1 MTLTRG
7 TRIGSFEIVG
17 LLGAGGMGEV
27 YRALDPRLG
36 REVAIKILPAA
47 FTTDADRL
55 ERFERE
61 ARVLAAINHPNIG
74 SIYHVEDYG
83 NLRALVLEL
92 VEGETLAERL
102 QTRGALP
109 AAEALEISRQIAEA
123 LDAAHE
129 KGIVHRDLKPANI
142 KISSE
147 GVVKVLDFG
156 LAKAVVSSGAEHRC
170 TRRAPTRAKE
180 FLLGTAAYMSPEQ
193 ARGLPVDKRGD
204 IWAFGCVLYE
214 MLTGRAAFG
223 APTTSDV
230 IARILGGEPDWTAL
244 PADSS
249 QGVIRGL
256 KRCLERDTK
265 RRLRDLGDS
274 DLALQPGVTTLPPPA
289 SRWKLAPL
297 ILVAAVASLATG
309 LALTQVRRGVQPE
322 SPLTRF
328 VMPVSVTQSV
338 AFTVSPDGRRIAFV
352 GVGADRAP
360 RLWIRSLDTLEER
373 PVSGTEGEV
382 GPNTTLFWSPD
393 GRSVGF
399 YADGR
404 VKKVD
409 SLGGVPQLVCTA
421 RSVLVGGSWS
431 RDNVIIMGNTAGG
444 LLRCPAGGG
453 DSTPVTATRN
463 PSSLHL
469 LSHIPAGPTSR
480 LGTCISRGPTP
491 PRTACSSRTWRAS
504 LAISPWNACSEPDS
518 AAPMCQPMSAPGR
531 ILFVRDQA
539 LYAVPF
545 DPTRRVLTGEAVQ
558 IAAPIGSFRDGAFFS
573 ASANL
578 LVYRENCQTFSSN
591 GGAGQARS
599 WARLGNPGRTPGLH
613 SRPRPPVSLSSRKT
627 VSAGPIR
634 TSGSWI

>member
-74 SIYHVEDYG
+74 SIYHVADYG

-92 VEGETLAERL
+92 VEGDTLAERL
-102 QTRGALP
+102 QIARALP

-156 LAKAVVSSGAEHRC
+156 LAKAVVSSGAEH
-170 TRRAPTRAKE
+170 PLHSTRADTRE
-180 FLLGTAAYMSPEQ
+180 GILLGTAAYMSPEQ

-249 QGVIRGL
+249 QGVIQGL

-265 RRLRDLGDS
+265 RRLRDLGDL
-274 DLALQPGVTTLPPPA
+274 DLALQPGATTLPPPA

-297 ILVAAVASLATG
+297 ILVAAVASLVTG
-309 LALTQVRRGVQPE
+309 LALTQFRRGGQPE

-328 VMPVSVTQSV
+328 VMPMSVTVGSIRGLPRRPTNRV
-338 AFTVSPDGRRIAFV
+338 CGCGR
-352 GVGADRAP
+352 G
-360 RLWIRSLDTLEER
+360 
-373 PVSGTEGEV
+373 
-382 GPNTTLFWSPD
+382 
-393 GRSVGF
+393 
-399 YADGR
+399 
-404 VKKVD
+404 
-409 SLGGVPQLVCTA
+409 
-421 RSVLVGGSWS
+421 
-431 RDNVIIMGNTAGG
+431 
-444 LLRCPAGGG
+444 
-453 DSTPVTATRN
+453 
-463 PSSLHL
+463 
-469 LSHIPAGPTSR
+469 
-480 LGTCISRGPTP
+480 
-491 PRTACSSRTWRAS
+491 PRTAS
-504 LAISPWNACSEPDS
+504 
-518 AAPMCQPMSAPGR
+518 
-531 ILFVRDQA
+531 V
-539 LYAVPF
+539 
-545 DPTRRVLTGEAVQ
+545 DPIPRHAR
-558 IAAPIGSFRDGAFFS
+558 
-573 ASANL
+573 
-578 LVYRENCQTFSSN
+578 
-591 GGAGQARS
+591 GGASQRH
-599 WARLGNPGRTPGLH
+599 GR
-613 SRPRPPVSLSSRKT
+613 
-627 VSAGPIR
+627 
-634 TSGSWI
+634 